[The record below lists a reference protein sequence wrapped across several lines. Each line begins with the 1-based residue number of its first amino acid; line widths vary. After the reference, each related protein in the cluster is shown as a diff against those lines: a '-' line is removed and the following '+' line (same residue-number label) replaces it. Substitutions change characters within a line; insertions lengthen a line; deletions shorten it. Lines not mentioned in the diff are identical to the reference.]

1 MASAV
6 LENLVKQLQKLPGI
20 GPRSAERIAFHLLR
34 ENPEDAYQLTDA
46 IRDLKTKLRHCGVC
60 FNLTDVDP
68 CNICQNQ
75 KRDHSL
81 VCVVEQPRDLET
93 IESTGAF
100 NGIYHV
106 LLGHLAPM
114 EGVGPEHL
122 TISALV
128 ERARKGGITEVIMAT
143 NPTLEGDG
151 TSLHIADL
159 LSELGVKVTRLAR
172 GVAVGSQLE
181 YTSKATLADAIE
193 ERKSL

>member
-6 LENLVKQLQKLPGI
+6 MENLVKHLQKLPGV

-34 ENPEDAYQLTDA
+34 ETSDDVFQLADA
-46 IRDLKTKLRHCGVC
+46 IRDVKQKLTHCSVC
-60 FNLTDVDP
+60 YNLSDIDP
-68 CNICQNQ
+68 CPICRSER
-75 KRDHSL
+75 RDPSV

-93 IESTGAF
+93 IEATGAY
-100 NGIYHV
+100 NGVYHV

-114 EGVGPEHL
+114 EGIGPEHL
-122 TISALV
+122 TISQLV
-128 ERARKGGITEVIMAT
+128 DRVKKGGINEIIMAT

-151 TSLHIADL
+151 TALHIAEL
-159 LSELGVKVTRLAR
+159 LSSLGVKVTRLAR

-193 ERKSL
+193 ERRAI

>member
-1 MASAV
+1 MASQV
-6 LENLVKQLQKLPGI
+6 LENLVKHLQQLPGI

-34 ENPEDAYQLTDA
+34 QSPEEASQLAEA
-46 IRDLKTKLRHCGVC
+46 IRDLKTKLRHCSVC
-60 FNLTDVDP
+60 YNLTDIDP

-75 KRDHSL
+75 RRDHSV

-100 NGIYHV
+100 SGVYHV

-114 EGVGPEHL
+114 EGIGPEHL
-122 TISALV
+122 TISQLV
-128 ERARKGGITEVIMAT
+128 ERVKKGGIREVIMAT

-151 TSLHIADL
+151 TALHVAET
-159 LSELGVKVTRLAR
+159 LSTLGVKVTRLAR
-172 GVAVGSQLE
+172 GLAVGSQLE
-181 YTSKATLADAIE
+181 YTSKATLADAIG

>member
-34 ENPEDAYQLTDA
+34 ETQEDAFLLADA
-46 IRDLKTKLRHCGVC
+46 VRDLKTKLRHCGVC
-60 FNLTDVDP
+60 FNLTDIDP
-68 CNICQNQ
+68 CNICQNE

-93 IESTGAF
+93 IEATGAF
-100 NGIYHV
+100 NGVYHV
-106 LLGHLAPM
+106 LLGHLAPL
-114 EGVGPEHL
+114 EGIGPEHL

-128 ERARKGGITEVIMAT
+128 ERVKKGGIREVIMAT

-151 TSLHIADL
+151 TALHIREL
-159 LSELGVKVTRLAR
+159 LSPLGATVSRLAR

-181 YTSKATLADAIE
+181 YTSKATLADALG